1 MLSKVLSNNSL
12 PCYRKIGGKHMSFS
26 KNLFSNTKKPQGLMG
41 KMMVN
46 SMNKGHANVSDWGM
60 SKLPAKAYQTIADL
74 GCGGGRNVQ
83 ELLKKHPQANVTAV
97 DYSEISVNKTTKL
110 NADAI
115 SNGRLAVLQAD
126 VSNLSLPSNAYDLVT
141 AFETIYFWPGPKQ
154 SFEEVYR
161 ILKPNSY
168 FLIVNEADGLNE
180 KDNKWVEI
188 IDGMCIY
195 QMDEL
200 KNYLTKVGFRE
211 VTIFHEKSKHW
222 AAFLA
227 KK

>member
-1 MLSKVLSNNSL
+1 
-12 PCYRKIGGKHMSFS
+12 MSFS
-26 KNLFSNTKKPQGLMG
+26 KNLFSNTKKPQGIMG

-46 SMNKGHANVSDWGM
+46 SMNEGHANVSDWGM
-60 SKLPAKAYQTIADL
+60 SKLPSKTYQSIADL
-74 GCGGGRNVQ
+74 GCGGGRNVH
-83 ELLKKHPQANVTAV
+83 ELLKKNPQATITAV
-97 DYSEISVNKTTKL
+97 DYSDVSVNKTTKL

-115 SNGRLAVLQAD
+115 SKGRLVVLQAD
-126 VSNLSLPSNAYDLVT
+126 VSNLSLPSSAYDLVT
-141 AFETIYFWPGPKQ
+141 AFETIYFWPGPVQ
-154 SFEEVYR
+154 SFKEVYR

-188 IDGMCIY
+188 IDGMRIY

-200 KNYLTKVGFRE
+200 CNYLKEVGFRD
-211 VTIFHEKSKHW
+211 VSVFHDETKHW
-222 AAFLA
+222 ACFLA